1 MSNEYKD
8 WLNDQKEQNK
18 VIFNQLR
25 NGKHPFVSLEE
36 QEFFIHCINDFGI
49 DGLIIQQSHVSNG
62 FYLGVNDATINKWME
77 KDSMNI
83 RDCHKC
89 VYEVGCNGDP
99 VRCTSYKRDAPDGG
113 CY

>member
-36 QEFFIHCINDFGI
+36 LEFFIHYINDFGI
-49 DGLIIQQSHVSNG
+49 NGLIIQKSHVSNG
-62 FYLGVNDATINKWME
+62 FYLGVDDVTINKWME
-77 KDSMNI
+77 KDLMSI
-83 RDCHKC
+83 RDCTNASTK
-89 VYEVGCNGDP
+89 
-99 VRCTSYKRDAPDGG
+99 SDAMVIQ
-113 CY
+113 

>member
-36 QEFFIHCINDFGI
+36 LEFLSLVLAILVLMG
-49 DGLIIQQSHVSNG
+49 
-62 FYLGVNDATINKWME
+62 
-77 KDSMNI
+77 
-83 RDCHKC
+83 
-89 VYEVGCNGDP
+89 
-99 VRCTSYKRDAPDGG
+99 
-113 CY
+113 